1 MKKGADADG
10 EQVKAMLSDSAAPT
24 PRTEAYY
31 KKRPCPE
38 IVEKGA
44 RILEKFMAELD
55 ENR

>member
-1 MKKGADADG
+1 
-10 EQVKAMLSDSAAPT
+10 MLSDSAAPT